1 MGYPEPLHSVR
12 PIPDAFGMAMVL
24 APRGHECAPCI
35 TAALTDAPAQHMSE
49 ADFESMRVAIPA
61 ARSLPLLQKL
71 ARQESGR
78 VVLDYLEAQRIAVEV
93 ATWP

>member
-1 MGYPEPLHSVR
+1 
-12 PIPDAFGMAMVL
+12 MA
-24 APRGHECAPCI
+24 E
-35 TAALTDAPAQHMSE
+35 LTDAPAQHMSE
-49 ADFESMRVAIPA
+49 VEFESMRVAIPA
-61 ARSLPLLQKL
+61 ARSLPLLQTL